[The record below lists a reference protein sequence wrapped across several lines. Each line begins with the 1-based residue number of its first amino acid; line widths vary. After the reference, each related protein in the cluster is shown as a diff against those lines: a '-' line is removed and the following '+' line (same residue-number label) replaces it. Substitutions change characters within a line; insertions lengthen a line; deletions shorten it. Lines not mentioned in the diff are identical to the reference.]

1 VFRSASDRGGAQKDA
16 QDPLPAAVCPGP
28 AVADAWV
35 VPDAGRWD
43 VRAKCQA
50 AVRDCLSAEDRG
62 FQKTEAACLAV
73 ALHRDVREQFPAP
86 RPRAAS
92 QMAVYSAALR
102 KAVHLLGPQLPTEP
116 VRLPVVKLELQDEW
130 VLVQQ
135 AERAS
140 RQLERS
146 PAPVLAPSEQ
156 FSEPQA
162 QQSEQLPG
170 EVLEPPV

>member
-1 VFRSASDRGGAQKDA
+1 MFRSASDRGGAQKGA
-16 QDPLPAAVCPGP
+16 QVPRQAAFCPGP

-35 VPDAGRWD
+35 APDAVRWD
-43 VRAKCQA
+43 VRAKCRA
-50 AVRDCLSAEDRG
+50 AVRDSLLAEGHDFHLAEG
-62 FQKTEAACLAV
+62 ACLAV
-73 ALHRDVREQFPAP
+73 AMHRDVLERSPAP
-86 RPRAAS
+86 RPQAAA

-102 KAVHLLGPQLPTEP
+102 KAVHSLGQLPAEP

-140 RQLERS
+140 RQLERL
-146 PAPVLAPSEQ
+146 PVPVLVPSEQ

-162 QQSEQLPG
+162 KQSEEFPG
-170 EVLEPPV
+170 EVLGPPV